1 MNCQQCQRHLLS
13 CERFDSQPPEVAGHL
28 VECLDC
34 RKWQKR
40 LLQIESQVPAL
51 PLPVSQG
58 KEQFVHSFLQGDSI
72 LPLASARRWSRR
84 QWVKLATG
92 VSAAVLVVA
101 CGIVLIQGLT
111 RPERQPLADSEP
123 KRPRITDNT
132 LAGKLL
138 ELDLRLAEAESPRR
152 RVETLAQLADNLHG
166 ESRALAKVAD
176 PMDLD
181 ALARLYTTV
190 VRDGIVARARTIP
203 ADQRRKALDPI
214 ADQLA
219 RARRAAED
227 LADKAQP
234 DAAAPLLRI
243 AAAARSG
250 DRELRDLIQEAT
262 P

>member
-1 MNCQQCQRHLLS
+1 MNCEQCQRHLLS

-28 VECLDC
+28 AECPDC
-34 RKWQKR
+34 RHWHKR

-51 PLPVSQG
+51 PLPLSRC
-58 KEQFVHSFLQGDSI
+58 KEQFVQSFLQGDSI
-72 LPLASARRWSRR
+72 LPLASIPQWSRR
-84 QWVKLATG
+84 QLVTLVTG
-92 VSAAVLVVA
+92 VAAAILVVA
-101 CGIVLIQGLT
+101 GGVVLIQSLT

-123 KRPRITDNT
+123 KRPRIADNT
-132 LAGKLL
+132 LAGRLL

-176 PMDLD
+176 PKDLD
-181 ALARLYTTV
+181 ALARLYTMV

-203 ADQRRKALDPI
+203 ADQRREALDPI

-219 RARRAAED
+219 QARRAAED
-227 LADKAQP
+227 LAKKARP
-234 DAAAPLLRI
+234 GAAAPLLVI

-250 DRELRDLIQEAT
+250 DRELRDLMQEAT